1 MKYEGRKYVVIVIFV
16 LIGILYAFKLFF
28 MQVVDDTW
36 KLRAQ
41 QLAEKRWQITPPR
54 AVVFDRNGKKVIS
67 NKTYY
72 NLMMVEDDIKNLD
85 TAAFAKLIGWTVED
99 VRARFREIVVG
110 EGSYK
115 NPHTGKTTLNYQS
128 QRSYPFIKE
137 MTQDEISNIAPHL
150 KDFPGFREE
159 VSSMRNYPYASGA
172 NILGYLSEANQ
183 EEIDA
188 DNFYSPGSRIGRSGI
203 ERFYEEQFRGRKGV
217 RYIVTSAMN
226 NTVGSFEDGKYDTIA
241 VQAPAI
247 HLGLDIVLQAY
258 GEKLLKGKRGC
269 IVAIEPS
276 SGEILA
282 MVSAPSYDPNLLVGN
297 RMIRE
302 NYPKLLNDPD
312 KPLFPRPLASEYM
325 PGSTFKLLQSLIGMQ
340 EGVIT
345 EDSGFPCNKSVVG
358 CHGHPSAQNVTQ
370 AVQMSCNPYFYAVTR
385 RIIHQGKSKNPYK
398 DAEIGLGRWAEYM
411 HSFGLGRK
419 LETDIT
425 GIRPGVIP
433 DPAYYD
439 KWYGHHQ
446 WKFSTI
452 RSISI
457 GQGEVQLTPLQLA
470 NIAAIMANR
479 GWYFIPHFV
488 KSIGK
493 NGPLPKYSK
502 KQYTMVN
509 RKYFDPVVEGM
520 RRVVWEAGGTAR
532 LARIDGI
539 TVCGKTGTV
548 ENYKGSVKQKNHSVF
563 IAFAPMN
570 KPKIAIAVFI
580 ENSGGGGGTWAAP
593 TASLMIEKYINGK
606 VKDLEKEKLILNA
619 NFYGTPDIPD
629 NPDVPE

>member
-1 MKYEGRKYVVIVIFV
+1 MKYEGRKYVIIVIFI
-16 LIGILYAFKLFF
+16 LIGILYTFKLFF

-41 QLAEKRWQITPPR
+41 QLAEKRWSITPPR
-54 AVVFDRNGKKVIS
+54 AVVFDRNGKKIIS

-85 TAAFAKLIGWTVED
+85 TVAFAKLIGWTVEE
-99 VRARFREIVVG
+99 VRLRFREIVEG
-110 EGSYK
+110 EGVYYNKHS
-115 NPHTGKTTLNYQS
+115 GKTTPNYQS

-137 MTQDEISNIAPHL
+137 MTADEISNVAPHL
-150 KDFPGFREE
+150 EDFPGFHEE

-172 NILGYLSEANQ
+172 NILGYLAEATQ
-183 EEIDA
+183 EEIDK
-188 DNFYSPGSRIGRSGI
+188 DKFYSPGSRIGRAGI
-203 ERFYEEQFRGRKGV
+203 ERFYEEQFRGKKGV

-241 VQAPAI
+241 VQAPPI

-258 GEKLLKGKRGC
+258 GEKLLKNKRGC

-276 SGEILA
+276 TGEILA

-345 EDSGFPCNKSVVG
+345 EDSGFPCNKSIVG
-358 CHGHPSAQNVTQ
+358 CHNHPSAQNVTQ

-398 DAEIGLGRWAEYM
+398 DAEIGLARWAEYM

-425 GIRPGVIP
+425 GIRPGLIP

-470 NIAAIMANR
+470 NVAAIMANR
-479 GWYFIPHFV
+479 GWYYIPHFV

-493 NGPLPKYSK
+493 DGPLPKYSK
-502 KQYTMVN
+502 KQYTMVD

-532 LARIDGI
+532 LARIEGI

-570 KPKIAIAVFI
+570 NPKIAIAVFI
-580 ENSGGGGGTWAAP
+580 ENAGGGGGTWAAP
-593 TASLMIEKYINGK
+593 TASLMIEKYINGT

-619 NFYGTPDIPD
+619 NFYGKLP
-629 NPDVPE
+629 